1 MKSNNSAMNFN
12 ITFIMLPALACLA
25 GAAMGANRSAAIDG
39 YITPLVVAEA
49 QKNGNSAEWEG
60 SGNGGYV
67 MRHLL
72 DVTGDGRSELLVSS
86 SLASSSNRSEWK
98 VFDVSPTGEMR
109 PYEGTISL
117 MADAVWVT
125 KAGSTTELRCEWP
138 PDFDS
143 DEGVKNRLLP
153 EGEVRH
159 HVSRIEF
166 AYPKIKETKAS
177 VTDAEAVS
185 LKSGSTDTKP
195 KLETM
200 LLADYLTNPNAAWQI
215 VPEWR
220 SNSNDYF
227 QRPEDAA
234 RINELSGFTPQ
245 VAMSLLGAAQGDVL
259 PAPSAAL
266 PTPQQVQTPKASS
279 SSAPKTPEAKPTP
292 TPSDEPTSS
301 TPWSIIVV
309 LIVAACGLLWLLLK
323 RQTK

>member
-12 ITFIMLPALACLA
+12 TTFIMLPALACFA
-25 GAAMGANRSAAIDG
+25 GAAMGANRNAAIDS

-49 QKNGNSAEWEG
+49 QKNGNSAEWDG
-60 SGNGGYV
+60 TGNGGYV
-67 MRHLL
+67 MRHMV
-72 DVTGDGRSELLVSS
+72 DVTGDGRPELLVSS

-98 VFDVSPTGEMR
+98 VFDVSPTGQMR
-109 PYEGTISL
+109 PYEGTINL

-125 KAGSTTELRCEWP
+125 KAGGSTELRCEWP

-143 DEGVKNRLLP
+143 DEGLKNRLLP

-177 VTDAEAVS
+177 VTEAEALS
-185 LKSGSTDTKP
+185 LKAGSTDAKP
-195 KLETM
+195 KLEAM
-200 LLADYLTNPNAAWQI
+200 LLADYLTNPNAAWQ
-215 VPEWR
+215 VVSEWR

-245 VAMSLLGAAQGDVL
+245 VAMSLLGAVQGDVQ
-259 PAPSAAL
+259 PAPSATL
-266 PTPQQVQTPKASS
+266 PTPQQVRPPKANP
-279 SSAPKTPEAKPTP
+279 SSAPKAPDARPTAS
-292 TPSDEPTSS
+292 TPSEEPTSS
-301 TPWSIIVV
+301 TPWSVIVI
-309 LIVAACGLLWLLLK
+309 LIVAATGLLWLLVKK
-323 RQTK
+323 RK